1 MEKTFPGIAYRQA
14 QNPLAPWLVSF
25 VATAEEIS
33 SWSGIPR
40 RSEKGLVGFQRPDDG
55 GRVDRARDFFKELN
69 NQSPTALILGVH
81 KVSEESRRR
90 VKLNFLDDDPSSSI
104 RRCEL
109 KVAFDQDAF
118 SLTDAVSE
126 LKSQI
131 ILRLQDDA
139 PEDPE
144 EAEEDLEEDE
154 EEEDEDDD
162 EDDQV
167 AGGEIELGRSLLL
180 DLSNKL
186 EDPAWCEGNKEDLFD
201 LAKPCTVIDGQHRL
215 KGARVCERN
224 IPFAVIAIYDCP
236 WPEQVFQFTVVN
248 YTAKGIPDQFITA
261 NAALSLTG
269 DELEKLK
276 NRLTQAKI
284 KVTEYELMRVVNFDA
299 ASPFYQKVSM
309 ASKGNEAGKIGYK
322 TMVQVAKAWHS
333 GKNSAVKQIIANIY
347 PEISGKASAV
357 KRERLAKWMTDDWG
371 VFFIDFWKTVHQH
384 YKSNAP
390 AGFDPWGIGTSNL
403 MLAVTLLELQ
413 QAFFI
418 NLAQQDEEFF
428 EVDAS
433 KRESPVEQ
441 LRDKVRKRAEKVVS
455 VIPVKF
461 FQATWKM
468 KSLNTGPGRVA
479 IQTALKEFVENK
491 GKYQYDKS
499 SLVTGKTS

>member
-14 QNPLAPWLVSF
+14 QNPAAPWLVSF
-25 VATAEEIS
+25 VATAEDIS

-55 GRVDRARDFFKELN
+55 ARVDRARDFFKELN

-81 KVSEESRRR
+81 KVSDDNRRR
-90 VKLNFLDDDPSSSI
+90 VILTFLDGNDTSSI

-109 KVAFDQDAF
+109 KVAFDSSNFTLA
-118 SLTDAVSE
+118 DAVEE
-126 LKSQI
+126 LRSQI
-131 ILRLQDDA
+131 DLRLKEATPEDS
-139 PEDPE
+139 EDPE
-144 EAEEDLEEDE
+144 EESE
-154 EEEDEDDD
+154 EDDD
-162 EDDQV
+162 ETEDGEDGDDG
-167 AGGEIELGRSLLL
+167 ADGEIELGRSLLL
-180 DLSNKL
+180 DLSRKLDDSSWCDENK
-186 EDPAWCEGNKEDLFD
+186 DDLAD

-215 KGARVCERN
+215 KGAKVCERQ

-269 DELEKLK
+269 DELEMLK

-299 ASPFYQKVSM
+299 NSPFYQKVSM
-309 ASKGNEAGKIGYK
+309 ASKGPEAGKIGYK

-333 GKNSAVKQIIANIY
+333 GKNSAVKQIVANIY
-347 PEISGKASAV
+347 PDILGKASAV
-357 KRERLAKWMTDDWG
+357 KRERLARWMADDWG
-371 VFFIDFWKTVHQH
+371 VFFIDFWRTVYQH
-384 YKSNAP
+384 YKNAAP
-390 AGFDPWGIGTSNL
+390 AGFDPWGIGSSNL
-403 MLAVTLLELQ
+403 TLAVTLLELQ

-428 EVDAS
+428 EVDPSRA
-433 KRESPVEQ
+433 ESPVDQ
-441 LRDKVRKRAEKVVS
+441 LRDKVRKRAEKVAS
-455 VIPVKF
+455 FIPVAF
-461 FQATWKM
+461 FQANWKM

-479 IQTALKEFVENK
+479 IQTALKAFVENK
-491 GKYQYDKS
+491 GNYQYDKS